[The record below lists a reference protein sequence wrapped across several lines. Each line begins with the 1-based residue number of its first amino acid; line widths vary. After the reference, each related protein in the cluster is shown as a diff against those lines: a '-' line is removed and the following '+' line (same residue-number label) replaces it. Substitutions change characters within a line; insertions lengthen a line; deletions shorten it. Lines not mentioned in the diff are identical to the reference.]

1 MIIGALPFQSMIPE
15 LRNENVGG
23 IVCCTEEFETKSLP
37 TSMTK
42 DAWESEQFKFHSV
55 PMQDFTGTTSRQNI
69 HSAVQFIEGI
79 ASEGKSVYVHCKAG
93 RTRSATVAVSYLMKR
108 NDWDPNVAFEHLKS
122 KRPQVL
128 LRINLSSHTSLAN
141 GDRVAE
147 LEYELER
154 AYETIAIQKAKN
166 SRLTHMQNVVDSE
179 VQELTEK
186 LFQEAYKMV
195 NAAEERREK
204 SEKLLIESRLKVDML
219 SAEVEVLK
227 SVVKAPTQKASFS
240 HVFMNSSSKTT
251 PLRRVTGRAFKVAE
265 ETSASNSQTT
275 HDIEIDPIYYREFAE
290 WREDGMK
297 LDFTSPFLAR
307 IIAEEVKPCLTFDNE
322 LLATSVITSIM
333 NNTLELEPSH
343 EKKTSVRTCALT
355 NVQRHCPYKLRVS
368 PDSDWVCITLLCR
381 NRIASVC
388 DFYTYVR
395 YMNLGIVKTGL
406 NDSYWDVIHHRRN
419 MTLAKCGLGY
429 GSKTNSGF
437 SSVSE

>member
-1 MIIGALPFQSMIPE
+1 MELQESASDGALGST
-15 LRNENVGG
+15 LTTCNLYDGKARN
-23 IVCCTEEFETKSLP
+23 
-37 TSMTK
+37 
-42 DAWESEQFKFHSV
+42 HSV
-55 PMQDFTGTTSRQNI
+55 N
-69 HSAVQFIEGI
+69 
-79 ASEGKSVYVHCKAG
+79 
-93 RTRSATVAVSYLMKR
+93 
-108 NDWDPNVAFEHLKS
+108 N
-122 KRPQVL
+122 
-128 LRINLSSHTSLAN
+128 INLSSHTSLAN